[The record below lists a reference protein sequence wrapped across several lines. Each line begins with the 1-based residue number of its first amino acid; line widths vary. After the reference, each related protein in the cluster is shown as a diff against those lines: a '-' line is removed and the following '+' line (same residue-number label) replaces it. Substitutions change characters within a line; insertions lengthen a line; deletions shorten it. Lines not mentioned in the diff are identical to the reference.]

1 MGTALSKKEE
11 AFRAFA
17 LNGPIGK
24 VIVSVCAPLALYHSL
39 NQLFKILDA
48 MMAAHIS
55 PSAVSAVSYLSQIN
69 LALSALGSGLA
80 VGASIKIS
88 EAYGAGDMELVK
100 QRVST
105 LFALCAG
112 LGGLLLLI
120 LVPCAVPFLR
130 MMKTPEAF
138 IHDGS
143 RYFILDLFGLV
154 ITFFNNIY
162 MAIQR
167 ARGASGKIL
176 YLNMGAIGVKLG
188 LTAWFVYGL
197 GGGIDMIAVATILS
211 QGLLF
216 TVGMADLGR
225 KGSAFAF
232 SLRSVSIRGTVVAP
246 MVGLA
251 FPVMVEKIAFSMGK
265 VVVNSMST
273 VYGALTVGALGIS
286 NNIGGITT
294 TPQDGV
300 QEGGAAVI
308 SQNLGGGRPERALS
322 AFWWML
328 AVNVG
333 IGTVIVSLVLLALTP
348 ISFFFA
354 GDEPAFAEMI
364 RQIYR
369 YEALGAVPLGVN
381 AAVQGLLYG
390 FGKTKLTLFI
400 NFCRVFVFR
409 IPVLWALQQFTSLGS
424 VSVGIV
430 MGVSNLSVGLL
441 SLCIGLYEVWK
452 IRRAYGLSA
461 RVRRRAVSA
470 G

>member
-1 MGTALSKKEE
+1 M
-11 AFRAFA
+11 
-17 LNGPIGK
+17 
-24 VIVSVCAPLALYHSL
+24 
-39 NQLFKILDA
+39 
-48 MMAAHIS
+48 
-55 PSAVSAVSYLSQIN
+55 
-69 LALSALGSGLA
+69 
-80 VGASIKIS
+80 
-88 EAYGAGDMELVK
+88 
-100 QRVST
+100 
-105 LFALCAG
+105 
-112 LGGLLLLI
+112 
-120 LVPCAVPFLR
+120 
-130 MMKTPEAF
+130 
-138 IHDGS
+138 
-143 RYFILDLFGLV
+143 
-154 ITFFNNIY
+154 
-162 MAIQR
+162 
-167 ARGASGKIL
+167 
-176 YLNMGAIGVKLG
+176 
-188 LTAWFVYGL
+188 
-197 GGGIDMIAVATILS
+197 
-211 QGLLF
+211 
-216 TVGMADLGR
+216 
-225 KGSAFAF
+225 
-232 SLRSVSIRGTVVAP
+232 
-246 MVGLA
+246 
-251 FPVMVEKIAFSMGK
+251 
-265 VVVNSMST
+265 
-273 VYGALTVGALGIS
+273 
-286 NNIGGITT
+286 
-294 TPQDGV
+294 
-300 QEGGAAVI
+300 I